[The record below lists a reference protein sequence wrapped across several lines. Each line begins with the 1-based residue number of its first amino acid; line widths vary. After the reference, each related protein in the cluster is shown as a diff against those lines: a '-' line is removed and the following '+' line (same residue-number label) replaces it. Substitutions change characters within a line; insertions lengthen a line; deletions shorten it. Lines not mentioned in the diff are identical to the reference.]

1 MELYI
6 EPIKLNRNPVTGR
19 YLRGATPHN
28 KGKTWNSYTTEDY
41 RIRAL
46 ENLKKGRGGWHKTGG
61 GTNKKSVVAIKDGKL
76 CGVFSSIQK
85 AGAITRVSASLISY
99 VCNKRPGRRSA
110 GGFQWF
116 FESDNSWCDLIK

>member
-6 EPIKLNRNPVTGR
+6 EPIKLSRNPVTGR

-28 KGKTWNSYTTEDY
+28 KDKTWDSYTTEDY

-46 ENLKKGRGGWHKTGG
+46 ENLKKGRGGWHKTGAG
-61 GTNKKSVVAIKDGKL
+61 MNKKSVVAIKDGKL
-76 CGVFSSIQK
+76 CGVFPSIQN
-85 AGAITRVSASLISY
+85 AGKVIGVSPSLISRI
-99 VCNKRPGRRSA
+99 CNKTPGQHTA
-110 GGFQWF
+110 FGYQCF